1 MLSAKQIE
9 IFYEVYRHASM
20 TAAAQ
25 SLNIS
30 QPSISKTLRVIEKNL
45 NFKPKLRIIN
55 IGKTDETT
63 AIELQNNQITKGDAC
78 VLIAHYCHIQ
88 TLVKFKVQA
97 LTNSDMRLE
106 ERQQVAKREIR
117 CDRDKAGRITE
128 QLYYEHES
136 AIRRLRCAVAKS
148 RSNPPDV
155 VMGVNAQENT
165 SHDVSE
171 VDKVIKMNMNLESKL
186 KIANTARERAESR
199 CALVVSELEAQKND
213 LIMLSAKLQRA
224 EEKQANTSPCRSD
237 ALQVHLLRK
246 SLSQRDAQLKGLR
259 DSLVKLKADLVA
271 VEQVWLL
278 LVSCSMT
285 VANCR
290 QMRLA
295 VRGGRAFRGLP
306 AGTRRQRRV
315 PRGRQAWRRRWL

>member
-1 MLSAKQIE
+1 
-9 IFYEVYRHASM
+9 
-20 TAAAQ
+20 
-25 SLNIS
+25 
-30 QPSISKTLRVIEKNL
+30 
-45 NFKPKLRIIN
+45 
-55 IGKTDETT
+55 
-63 AIELQNNQITKGDAC
+63 
-78 VLIAHYCHIQ
+78 
-88 TLVKFKVQA
+88 
-97 LTNSDMRLE
+97 MRLE

-271 VEQVWLL
+271 VEQ
-278 LVSCSMT
+278 
-285 VANCR
+285 ANAFGSPR
-290 QMRLA
+290 RKDLPTYTPDGAVQDPRSKAKELA
-295 VRGGRAFRGLP
+295 QQLNLIRSEARAATRP
-306 AGTRRQRRV
+306 AE
-315 PRGRQAWRRRWL
+315 

>member
-1 MLSAKQIE
+1 
-9 IFYEVYRHASM
+9 
-20 TAAAQ
+20 
-25 SLNIS
+25 
-30 QPSISKTLRVIEKNL
+30 
-45 NFKPKLRIIN
+45 
-55 IGKTDETT
+55 
-63 AIELQNNQITKGDAC
+63 
-78 VLIAHYCHIQ
+78 
-88 TLVKFKVQA
+88 
-97 LTNSDMRLE
+97 
-106 ERQQVAKREIR
+106 
-117 CDRDKAGRITE
+117 
-128 QLYYEHES
+128 
-136 AIRRLRCAVAKS
+136 
-148 RSNPPDV
+148 V

-271 VEQVWLL
+271 VEQANAFGSPRRKDLPTYTPDGAVQDPRSKAKELAQQL
-278 LVSCSMT
+278 NLIRSEARAATRKNDLFCSQRDKYKLQLDRALHKIEYLRSNAQMAESQCRELDSALTNARRECSELRAVEAKYSVTACNLVPIIFKT
-285 VANCR
+285 
-290 QMRLA
+290 L
-295 VRGGRAFRGLP
+295 
-306 AGTRRQRRV
+306 
-315 PRGRQAWRRRWL
+315 

>member
-1 MLSAKQIE
+1 
-9 IFYEVYRHASM
+9 
-20 TAAAQ
+20 
-25 SLNIS
+25 
-30 QPSISKTLRVIEKNL
+30 
-45 NFKPKLRIIN
+45 
-55 IGKTDETT
+55 
-63 AIELQNNQITKGDAC
+63 
-78 VLIAHYCHIQ
+78 
-88 TLVKFKVQA
+88 
-97 LTNSDMRLE
+97 MRLE

-199 CALVVSELEAQKND
+199 CALVVSKLEAQKND

-278 LVSCSMT
+278 LDSCSMT

-295 VRGGRAFRGLP
+295 VRGGRTYQPIPQMALYRTP
-306 AGTRRQRRV
+306 VQRHKSS
-315 PRGRQAWRRRWL
+315 PSS

>member
-1 MLSAKQIE
+1 
-9 IFYEVYRHASM
+9 
-20 TAAAQ
+20 
-25 SLNIS
+25 
-30 QPSISKTLRVIEKNL
+30 
-45 NFKPKLRIIN
+45 
-55 IGKTDETT
+55 
-63 AIELQNNQITKGDAC
+63 
-78 VLIAHYCHIQ
+78 
-88 TLVKFKVQA
+88 
-97 LTNSDMRLE
+97 MRLE
-106 ERQQVAKREIR
+106 ERHQVAKREIR

-128 QLYYEHES
+128 QLYHEHES

-171 VDKVIKMNMNLESKL
+171 VDKVIKM
-186 KIANTARERAESR
+186 ANTARERAESR

-295 VRGGRAFRGLP
+295 VRGGRTYQPIPQMALYRTLVQ
-306 AGTRRQRRV
+306 RQKSS
-315 PRGRQAWRRRWL
+315 PSS